1 MKIIRLGNNKGFTLL
16 EILVAITVFSIGLL
30 GMATLTTGII
40 KGNKFSKN
48 MTTATTL
55 AQDQM
60 EKIIG
65 VGYSGTPTSDTTT
78 TEDYNSITN
87 YSSYKRV
94 TFTQVDNPAEGMKKI
109 TISVYWGSDAH
120 SVVLRTILVPK

>member
-16 EILVAITVFSIGLL
+16 EILVASTVFSIGLL

-60 EKIIG
+60 EDIIRA
-65 VGYSGTPTSDTTT
+65 GYTGASGKMENYGNI
-78 TEDYNSITN
+78 TEFSQ
-87 YSSYKRV
+87 YKRV
-94 TFTQVDNPAEGMKKI
+94 TVVDDNKPATDMKTVI
-109 TISVYWGSDAH
+109 VTVYWDSDAH
-120 SVVLRTILVPK
+120 SVVLRTILAK

>member
-1 MKIIRLGNNKGFTLL
+1 MKIIRLGNNKGFTLI
-16 EILVAITVFSIGLL
+16 EILGAITVFSIGLL

-40 KGNKFSKN
+40 RGNLSSN
-48 MTTATTL
+48 NLTTATVL

-65 VGYSGTPTSDTTT
+65 VGYDGAKDEDG
-78 TEDYNSITN
+78 TEDYNTILG
-87 YSSYKRV
+87 YPLYKRV
-94 TFTQVDNPAEGMKKI
+94 TEVTPGNPAAGMTKI
-109 TISVYWGSDAH
+109 TVTINWDSDAH